1 MTPRASR
8 PGVGGRHGETWR
20 IRVSSP
26 PEGGRAN
33 AAVLA
38 LLADVLGVPRARLE
52 LLRGAAGREKLVEV
66 RGLGARETERRL
78 AAAAEPAGGRS

>member
-1 MTPRASR
+1 MPGPTTRLRLRVTPRASR

-38 LLADVLGVPRARLE
+38 LLSGVAVERHGQTAVVRALSRPQ
-52 LLRGAAGREKLVEV
+52 RA
-66 RGLGARETERRL
+66 
-78 AAAAEPAGGRS
+78 PAHVSAFGG